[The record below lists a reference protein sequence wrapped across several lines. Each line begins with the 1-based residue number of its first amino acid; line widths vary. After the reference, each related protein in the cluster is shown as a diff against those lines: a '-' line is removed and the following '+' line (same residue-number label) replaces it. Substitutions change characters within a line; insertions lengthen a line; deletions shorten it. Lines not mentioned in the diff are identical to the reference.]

1 MCWRSAADRTA
12 PRSLG
17 RTRRGVRGL
26 AEDRRPLPAVLN
38 GNRRLDLRD
47 QSAQLLDLTRAEP
60 GGIVHSRRLTYGT
73 FECGNPILAV
83 SGPSPIATRRR
94 RKSSMQAVN
103 KPPLIASR
111 IAADGRGR
119 RHVVQTVR
127 EESVRDGV
135 ASRRRGE
142 GPSNRSGSVTAGS
155 WPASSCTCRFCPAR
169 CACRCWP
176 DCGGPGTPGRS
187 PTPASWPS

>member
-94 RKSSMQAVN
+94 RKSSIQAVN
-103 KPPLIASR
+103 KPPCIGLYVSSWRSLLAI
-111 IAADGRGR
+111 R
-119 RHVVQTVR
+119 RPAKVVC
-127 EESVRDGV
+127 
-135 ASRRRGE
+135 
-142 GPSNRSGSVTAGS
+142 GP
-155 WPASSCTCRFCPAR
+155 
-169 CACRCWP
+169 CWP
-176 DCGGPGTPGRS
+176 VVD
-187 PTPASWPS
+187 ASVSVPSWSRPSTT